1 MRNVIRSL
9 MTFDPITVHI
19 DMNDFTILLIH
30 VRKYI
35 YMYININFENVNM
48 QVNTFLNNDMTHY
61 KRYR

>member
-1 MRNVIRSL
+1 